1 MASGGEKNWRKL
13 WKDEDMAAAL
23 ESVNNKELTVAK
35 APTTYKVHR
44 KTG

>member
-23 ESVNNKELTVAK
+23 EPVNNKGLTVAK
-35 APTTYKVHR
+35 AATTYNLSR